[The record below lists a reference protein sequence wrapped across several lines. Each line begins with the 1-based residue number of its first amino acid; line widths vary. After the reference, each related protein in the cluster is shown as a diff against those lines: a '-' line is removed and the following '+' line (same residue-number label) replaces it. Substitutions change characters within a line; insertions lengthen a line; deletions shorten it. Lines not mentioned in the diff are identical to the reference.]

1 MARRADGRVNS
12 TDRTKRYTPD
22 TFEDGSAV
30 RRLAAQ
36 PQEAPK
42 EARPL
47 KSGVSSQTRRNRA
60 RATQISAGYAV
71 FLAIVCTLCIAACVA
86 YVKLQTVVTIDA
98 KGRLIIPSKFREQ
111 LGEEF
116 VLTKGLDG
124 CLSIYPNDEWAAF
137 EEKLRALPLTNKNAR
152 TFSRFFVAGATSCEL
167 DKQGRILV
175 PATLREFAGLEKD
188 VVLTGNINRIEIWSK
203 EKWNENSNYDDMD
216 AIAESMEEMGIV
228 I

>member
-86 YVKLQTVVTIDA
+86 YVKLQTVVTTQAEDI
-98 KGRLIIPSKFREQ
+98 
-111 LGEEF
+111 
-116 VLTKGLDG
+116 T
-124 CLSIYPNDEWAAF
+124 
-137 EEKLRALPLTNKNAR
+137 
-152 TFSRFFVAGATSCEL
+152 
-167 DKQGRILV
+167 
-175 PATLREFAGLEKD
+175 
-188 VVLTGNINRIEIWSK
+188 SK
-203 EKWNENSNYDDMD
+203 EKELSDLKADNDAYYNTTVASAAQNRLGMKYADESQVIYFDDSENSYVRQYQDVPD
-216 AIAESMEEMGIV
+216 AK
-228 I
+228 

>member
-86 YVKLQTVVTIDA
+86 YVKLQTVVTTQAEDI
-98 KGRLIIPSKFREQ
+98 
-111 LGEEF
+111 
-116 VLTKGLDG
+116 T
-124 CLSIYPNDEWAAF
+124 
-137 EEKLRALPLTNKNAR
+137 
-152 TFSRFFVAGATSCEL
+152 
-167 DKQGRILV
+167 
-175 PATLREFAGLEKD
+175 
-188 VVLTGNINRIEIWSK
+188 SK
-203 EKWNENSNYDDMD
+203 EKELSDLKAVKEAAQNRLGMKYADESQVIYFDDSENSYVRQYQDVPD
-216 AIAESMEEMGIV
+216 AK
-228 I
+228 

>member
-12 TDRTKRYTPD
+12 TDSTKRHTPD

-86 YVKLQTVVTIDA
+86 YVKLQTVVTTQAEDI
-98 KGRLIIPSKFREQ
+98 
-111 LGEEF
+111 
-116 VLTKGLDG
+116 T
-124 CLSIYPNDEWAAF
+124 
-137 EEKLRALPLTNKNAR
+137 
-152 TFSRFFVAGATSCEL
+152 
-167 DKQGRILV
+167 
-175 PATLREFAGLEKD
+175 
-188 VVLTGNINRIEIWSK
+188 SK
-203 EKWNENSNYDDMD
+203 EKELSDLKADNDAYYNTTVASEDLEAVKEAAQNRLGMKYADESQVIYFDDSENSYVRQYQDVPD
-216 AIAESMEEMGIV
+216 AK
-228 I
+228 

>member
-1 MARRADGRVNS
+1 MARHEGDREVMARRADGGVNS

-36 PQEAPK
+36 PQEVPK

-86 YVKLQTVVTIDA
+86 YVKLQTVVTTQAEDI
-98 KGRLIIPSKFREQ
+98 
-111 LGEEF
+111 
-116 VLTKGLDG
+116 T
-124 CLSIYPNDEWAAF
+124 
-137 EEKLRALPLTNKNAR
+137 
-152 TFSRFFVAGATSCEL
+152 
-167 DKQGRILV
+167 
-175 PATLREFAGLEKD
+175 
-188 VVLTGNINRIEIWSK
+188 SK
-203 EKWNENSNYDDMD
+203 EKELSDLKADNDAYYNTTVASEDLEAVKEAAQNRLGMKYADESQVIYFNDSENSYVRQYQDVPD
-216 AIAESMEEMGIV
+216 AK
-228 I
+228 

>member
-60 RATQISAGYAV
+60 LKSAEIGT
-71 FLAIVCTLCIAACVA
+71 F
-86 YVKLQTVVTIDA
+86 QGTI
-98 KGRLIIPSKFREQ
+98 
-111 LGEEF
+111 
-116 VLTKGLDG
+116 LT
-124 CLSIYPNDEWAAF
+124 Y
-137 EEKLRALPLTNKNAR
+137 
-152 TFSRFFVAGATSCEL
+152 
-167 DKQGRILV
+167 
-175 PATLREFAGLEKD
+175 
-188 VVLTGNINRIEIWSK
+188 
-203 EKWNENSNYDDMD
+203 
-216 AIAESMEEMGIV
+216 
-228 I
+228 

>member
-71 FLAIVCTLCIAACVA
+71 FSCHCLHTVYRGVCCVCQVA
-86 YVKLQTVVTIDA
+86 DRGYHA
-98 KGRLIIPSKFREQ
+98 GGRHYQQRK
-111 LGEEF
+111 
-116 VLTKGLDG
+116 
-124 CLSIYPNDEWAAF
+124 
-137 EEKLRALPLTNKNAR
+137 
-152 TFSRFFVAGATSCEL
+152 
-167 DKQGRILV
+167 
-175 PATLREFAGLEKD
+175 
-188 VVLTGNINRIEIWSK
+188 RIERS
-203 EKWNENSNYDDMD
+203 E
-216 AIAESMEEMGIV
+216 GGQ
-228 I
+228 

>member
-86 YVKLQTVVTIDA
+86 YVKLQTVVTTQA
-98 KGRLIIPSKFREQ
+98 
-111 LGEEF
+111 EEI
-116 VLTKGLDG
+116 T
-124 CLSIYPNDEWAAF
+124 
-137 EEKLRALPLTNKNAR
+137 
-152 TFSRFFVAGATSCEL
+152 
-167 DKQGRILV
+167 
-175 PATLREFAGLEKD
+175 
-188 VVLTGNINRIEIWSK
+188 SK
-203 EKWNENSNYDDMD
+203 EKELSDLKADNDAYYNTTVASEDLEAVKEAAQNRLGMKYADESQVIYFDDSENSYVRQYQDVPD
-216 AIAESMEEMGIV
+216 AK
-228 I
+228 

>member
-30 RRLAAQ
+30 RSLAAQ

-47 KSGVSSQTRRNRA
+47 KPGVSSQTRRNRA

-86 YVKLQTVVTIDA
+86 YVKLQTVVTTQAEDI
-98 KGRLIIPSKFREQ
+98 
-111 LGEEF
+111 
-116 VLTKGLDG
+116 
-124 CLSIYPNDEWAAF
+124 
-137 EEKLRALPLTNKNAR
+137 
-152 TFSRFFVAGATSCEL
+152 
-167 DKQGRILV
+167 
-175 PATLREFAGLEKD
+175 
-188 VVLTGNINRIEIWSK
+188 TGK
-203 EKWNENSNYDDMD
+203 EKELSDLKADND
-216 AIAESMEEMGIV
+216 A
-228 I
+228 

>member
-86 YVKLQTVVTIDA
+86 YVKLQTVVTTQAEDIT
-98 KGRLIIPSKFREQ
+98 SKR
-111 LGEEF
+111 
-116 VLTKGLDG
+116 K
-124 CLSIYPNDEWAAF
+124 
-137 EEKLRALPLTNKNAR
+137 
-152 TFSRFFVAGATSCEL
+152 
-167 DKQGRILV
+167 
-175 PATLREFAGLEKD
+175 
-188 VVLTGNINRIEIWSK
+188 RIERS
-203 EKWNENSNYDDMD
+203 E
-216 AIAESMEEMGIV
+216 GGQ
-228 I
+228 

>member
-47 KSGVSSQTRRNRA
+47 KPGVSSQTRRNRA

-86 YVKLQTVVTIDA
+86 YVKLRGL
-98 KGRLIIPSKFREQ
+98 GRNA
-111 LGEEF
+111 GE
-116 VLTKGLDG
+116 
-124 CLSIYPNDEWAAF
+124 SI
-137 EEKLRALPLTNKNAR
+137 
-152 TFSRFFVAGATSCEL
+152 TF
-167 DKQGRILV
+167 QQI
-175 PATLREFAGLEKD
+175 
-188 VVLTGNINRIEIWSK
+188 
-203 EKWNENSNYDDMD
+203 
-216 AIAESMEEMGIV
+216 
-228 I
+228 